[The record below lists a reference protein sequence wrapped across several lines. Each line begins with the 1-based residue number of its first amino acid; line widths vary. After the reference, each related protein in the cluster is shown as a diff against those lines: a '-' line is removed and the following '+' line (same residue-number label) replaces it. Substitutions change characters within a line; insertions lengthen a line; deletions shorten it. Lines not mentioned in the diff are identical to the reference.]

1 MGLQKYGLGVH
12 FQENPEKF
20 SIDFT
25 QVQSINLIDFIYL
38 GEAFFNFLMKEYSL
52 SCLRLFFL
60 SGLFLLMGKQASF
73 AQKQDFEEAFRQV
86 NFPEEFL
93 PGWFGNEVRA
103 TSSRIFQAAGLG
115 RNNSQALAVQPIST
129 FEGIIWVKV
138 NPGLFEN
145 PTAMFFARS
154 MQNGSGNRP
163 ATVYYS
169 WGKRLDGEYSEEIQI
184 GLDSEFANENQEY
197 RRFILKVPES
207 LISEESIFLRLEI
220 RYGAGSGSAARWMM
234 DDFEFGSFI
243 PDQTPPRIQEV
254 KGFDPKS
261 LLVTFSEA
269 IDPVFS
275 ILSLA
280 YDLEGLNPQKV
291 DLRADSAAVLGF
303 EDDLEIG
310 RNYRLRIQQIP
321 DLEGNFLR
329 DSTVQVTFFD
339 PTAIPEKTLVI
350 NELMPAPRADQDLP
364 NVEFIELVHTGEFEI
379 RLQGVSLSNSRS
391 ETLLDDFWLKPGEYL
406 ILAPESQA
414 SQLASF
420 GKVLPVEN
428 WPTLLN
434 SGDELFLK
442 TRKGQLIDR
451 ISYTTSSWGGSDF
464 ANEGYSL
471 EISNPF
477 YFCSNAGLLQASVD
491 PSRGTPGEQNSTF
504 TLEQD
509 GILPTLERAWFED
522 PLTIHLDF
530 SRGFFLDLGQLRVD
544 FSPILEIDSVYFL
557 TEKEL
562 IIRLKSPAAENEVYR
577 IELAG
582 LKDCWKNELG
592 ETEVFPLVLASKPQ
606 LGDILINEILFDPRP
621 GDPKFIELRNATQKF
636 LDLDSLWLANLDNAG
651 LPDQE
656 RIFGDRGLLLPPDGF
671 LAITTDVNQLKTA
684 YPKSASGNF
693 LQIPTLPSYPIA
705 GGSVVLLSSKKE
717 IMEKVTYNEDFHHP
731 LLRDSK
737 GVSLERISPYS
748 PSSLPSNW
756 QSASGAED
764 FGTPGRKNSQSL
776 EGEFLENLIQIE
788 PQIFDPEGSSGPA
801 FTSIRYQLDQPGWIG
816 TFKIYSAA
824 GQLVYTLAQ
833 NQILGIQGL
842 YQWSG
847 VDTTGQRVRIGYY
860 VLVAELYEPGG
871 KTNLIKK
878 TIVVAARM

>member
-1 MGLQKYGLGVH
+1 
-12 FQENPEKF
+12 
-20 SIDFT
+20 
-25 QVQSINLIDFIYL
+25 
-38 GEAFFNFLMKEYSL
+38 MKDYSL

-60 SGLFLLMGKQASF
+60 GGLALLMGKQASF
-73 AQKQDFEEAFRQV
+73 AQKQDFEEAFWQV

-93 PGWFGNEVRA
+93 PGWYGNEVRA

-115 RNNSQALAVQPIST
+115 RTGSKALAVQPIST
-129 FEGIIWVKV
+129 FEGMIWVKV

-145 PTAMFFARS
+145 PRAVFFARS
-154 MQNGSGNRP
+154 VQNGTGNRP
-163 ATVYYS
+163 ATVHYS
-169 WGKRLDGEYSEEIQI
+169 WGKRLNGDYSEEVQI
-184 GLDSEFANENQEY
+184 GLDSEFDNENQEY
-197 RRFILKVPES
+197 RRFTLEIPEE
-207 LISEESIFLRLEI
+207 LIKEEEIFLRIAI
-220 RYGAGSGSAARWMM
+220 RYGPGSGSAARWMM

-254 KGFDPKS
+254 KGFDSKS

-269 IDPVFS
+269 VDPVFS

-280 YDLEGLNPQKV
+280 YELEGFNPPKV
-291 DLRADSAAVLGF
+291 DLKADSAVVLGF

-310 RNYRLRIQQIP
+310 KNYQLRVQQIP

-329 DSTVQVTFFD
+329 DSTLQFTFFD
-339 PTAIPEKTLVI
+339 PTAIPEKTLAI
-350 NELMPAPRADQDLP
+350 NEMMPAPRADLDLP
-364 NVEFIELVHTGEFEI
+364 NVEFIELIHVGEFEV

-391 ETLLDDFWLKPGEYL
+391 ETMLDDFWLKPDEYL

-414 SQLASF
+414 FQFASY

-442 TRKGQLIDR
+442 TRNSQLIDR
-451 ISYTTSSWGGSDF
+451 ISYSTSSWGGSDL
-464 ANEGYSL
+464 ANGGYSL
-471 EISNPF
+471 EIPNPF
-477 YFCSNAGLLQASVD
+477 FACSNSGLLRSSVD
-491 PSRGTPGEQNSTF
+491 PSRGTPGKQNSIF
-504 TLEQD
+504 TLEQP
-509 GILPTLERAWFED
+509 GFSPTLERAWFKD
-522 PLTIHLDF
+522 SLTIHVEF
-530 SRGFFLDLGQLRVD
+530 SSEVFPDLVQERIV
-544 FSPILEIDSVYFL
+544 FSPILEVDSITFL

-562 IIRLKSPAAENEVYR
+562 LIRLKSPAAENEVYR
-577 IELAG
+577 LKLVG
-582 LKDCWKNELG
+582 LQDCWKNDLG
-592 ETEVFPLVLASKPQ
+592 ELEVFPLVLASLPQ
-606 LGDILINEILFDPRP
+606 AGDILINEILFDPRA
-621 GDPKFIELRNATQKF
+621 GDPKFIELRNVTQKF
-636 LDLDSLWLANLDNAG
+636 LNLDSLALANLDNAG

-656 RIFGDRGLLLPPDGF
+656 RIFGDRGLILPPDGF

-684 YPKSASGNF
+684 YSKSASGNF
-693 LQIPTLPSYPIA
+693 LQIPTLPSYPIS

-717 IMEKVTYNEDFHHP
+717 IMEKVAYDEELHHP
-731 LLRDSK
+731 LLRESK

-764 FGTPGRKNSQSL
+764 FGTPGRKNSQSI
-776 EGEFLENLIQIE
+776 EGELLENLIQIE
-788 PQIFDPEGSSGPA
+788 PQVFDPEGSSGPA

-816 TFKIYSAA
+816 TFRIYSAA

-833 NQILGIQGL
+833 NQILGAQGL
-842 YQWSG
+842 FTWSG

-871 KTNLIKK
+871 KINLIKK